1 MLSGDPWSALTGLFW
16 AFVIAVGSAVLLA
29 IYVVWSAFYG
39 FTDWEVCSRMETDQ
53 TKIEC
58 MEIMND

>member
-1 MLSGDPWSALTGLFW
+1 MGDIGGAIDGILW
-16 AFVIAVGSAVLLA
+16 AFAIALGSAVLLA
-29 IYVVWSAFYG
+29 IYVVWSAFWG

-53 TKIEC
+53 AKIEC